1 MRTDQLFVFFF
12 GTEPESHFSLVKSH
26 IKDIRQIAEFEFSCI
41 TIYVERNLGFEAEH
55 FERALKHLDSVIFY
69 RDIQAGRTG
78 ILTTENVKLGAMTMT
93 NVLLREQRV
102 CILPVT
108 QLISRDPQENRRRL
122 REQLEIYSFQF
133 KQPNDV
139 FQKGKYALSG
149 KVGGFKDD
157 IVICLQL
164 GIYWTESSK
173 LLETIST

>member
-1 MRTDQLFVFFF
+1 M
-12 GTEPESHFSLVKSH
+12 KAH
-26 IKDIRQIAEFEFSCI
+26 IGDIRKIPEFEFSLI
-41 TIYVERNLGFEAEH
+41 TVFVERNLGFEAEH
-55 FERALKHLDSVIFY
+55 FERSLKHLDLVMFY
-69 RDIQAGRTG
+69 KDLQAGRTG

-102 CILPVT
+102 CILPVG
-108 QLISRDPQENRRRL
+108 QLISRDPQETRRRL

-173 LLETIST
+173 LMEAMAS

>member
-1 MRTDQLFVFFF
+1 M
-12 GTEPESHFSLVKSH
+12 HFNLVKSH
-26 IKDIRQIAEFEFSCI
+26 INDIKRIPELEFSPI

-55 FERALKHLDSVIFY
+55 FERALKHIENVIFY
-69 RDIQAGRTG
+69 KDVQAGRTG
-78 ILTTENVKLGAMTMT
+78 VLTTENVKLAAMTMT

-102 CILPVT
+102 TILPVS
-108 QLISRDPQENRRRL
+108 QLISRNAQENIRRL

-164 GIYWTESSK
+164 GIYWTESSR
-173 LLETIST
+173 LLEALNRI

>member
-1 MRTDQLFVFFF
+1 M
-12 GTEPESHFSLVKSH
+12 KAH
-26 IKDIRQIAEFEFSCI
+26 IGDIRKIPEFEFSLI
-41 TIYVERNLGFEAEH
+41 TVFVERNLGFEAEH
-55 FERALKHLDSVIFY
+55 FERSLKHLDLVMFY
-69 RDIQAGRTG
+69 KDLQAGRTG

-102 CILPVT
+102 CILPVG
-108 QLISRDPQENRRRL
+108 QLISRDPQETRRRL

-173 LLETIST
+173 LLEAMAS

>member
-1 MRTDQLFVFFF
+1 MHFNLVRT
-12 GTEPESHFSLVKSH
+12 H
-26 IKDIRQIAEFEFSCI
+26 IEDIRKIPEFQFSII
-41 TIYVERNLGFEAEH
+41 TIFVERNLGFEAEH
-55 FERALKHLDSVIFY
+55 FERSLKHLDLVVFY

-78 ILTTENVKLGAMTMT
+78 ILTTENVKLGAMTLT

-102 CILPVT
+102 CILPAT
-108 QLISRDPQENRRRL
+108 QLISRNAQENRRRL

-133 KQPNDV
+133 KQPADV

-164 GIYWTESSK
+164 GIYWTESSR
-173 LLETIST
+173 LLDCMRS

>member
-1 MRTDQLFVFFF
+1 
-12 GTEPESHFSLVKSH
+12 VKAH
-26 IKDIRQIAEFEFSCI
+26 VGDIRRIPEFEFSPI
-41 TIYVERNLGFEAEH
+41 TIFVERNLGFEAEH
-55 FERALKHLDSVIFY
+55 FERSLKHLDLVMFY
-69 RDIQAGRTG
+69 KDIQAGRTG

-102 CILPVT
+102 CILPAG
-108 QLISRDPQENRRRL
+108 QLISRNPQENRRRL

-133 KQPNDV
+133 KQPTDV

-173 LLETIST
+173 LIEAMNS